1 MKFKKAIILA
11 CCVIIAALG
20 ITLTGCELKSDEYDE
35 SSNDAN
41 VKSSND
47 ANSEGSDDTNDESSN
62 DTNDEND
69 SDIDLNDEKLYLG
82 TWKATITEESDGS
95 VYDYEKDGPVTEMT
109 LNADHKFSTRV
120 NDDVYDDAGKW
131 EFTKGGVKIMRN
143 GFDPVIYT
151 YKDGELLCVL
161 KTENGKSTT
170 HFVKK

>member
-1 MKFKKAIILA
+1 MKFKKTIILA

-20 ITLTGCELKSDEYDE
+20 ITLTGCEFEDREYAR

-41 VKSSND
+41 
-47 ANSEGSDDTNDESSN
+47 AEGS
-62 DTNDEND
+62 
-69 SDIDLNDEKLYLG
+69 SDIDLNDENLYLG

-95 VYDYEKDGPVTEMT
+95 VYDYKKNGLVTEMT

-131 EFTKGGVKIMRN
+131 EFTKGGVKIMKK

-151 YKDGELLCVL
+151 YKDGELLCVM
-161 KTENGKSTT
+161 KTELGKSTT
-170 HFVKK
+170 HFVKKQ

>member
-11 CCVIIAALG
+11 CCVIITALG
-20 ITLTGCELKSDEYDE
+20 ITLTGCELHSGKYDKR
-35 SSNDAN
+35 SHYAN

-47 ANSEGSDDTNDESSN
+47 ANSEGSD

-95 VYDYEKDGPVTEMT
+95 VYDYKKNGLVTEMT

-131 EFTKGGVKIMRN
+131 EFTKGGVKIMKK

-151 YKDGELLCVL
+151 YKDGELLCVM

>member
-1 MKFKKAIILA
+1 MKLKRLLA
-11 CCVIIAALG
+11 SCVLIAAMG
-20 ITLTGCELKSDEYDE
+20 ITLTGCELHSGKYDE
-35 SSNDAN
+35 RSHYAN

-47 ANSEGSDDTNDESSN
+47 ANSEGSD

-95 VYDYEKDGPVTEMT
+95 VYDYKKNGLVTEMT

-131 EFTKGGVKIMRN
+131 EFTKGGVKIMKK
-143 GFDPVIYT
+143 GFDPVIFT
-151 YKDGELLCVL
+151 YKDGELLCVM
-161 KTENGKSTT
+161 KTENGKSLALLRGLIISTE
-170 HFVKK
+170 V